1 MDWTWCFPA
10 GAGADDSVGPLRLV
24 LALLVLLSHADV
36 RMAGINPG
44 VSAVIGFYLIS
55 GYVMAGLVHRHYDQ
69 PHRIPLF
76 YADRLLRLFPQYLA
90 YMAAGL
96 AWHLWTNTPTMYLT
110 RSPTWLD
117 LFNNIAILPLNFYM
131 YNGSDAYTLVPP
143 AWSLGAEL
151 QFYLIAPAMLLWP
164 RVGLVLAAASLAVQG
179 LALHGWLN
187 TDWYGY
193 RLLPGVLW
201 VFGVGMLM
209 FHLVRHAPQRARW
222 LAWSAPVIAGVVYL
236 YLRWRGLHA
245 APNHQEVLIG
255 WGVGIPLLYW
265 VAHLKAGRLG
275 ALAGDVSYG
284 VFLNHFLI
292 MWVLFPTPNRS
303 ALQLAML
310 ALCSCLLSWATQRW
324 LERPVLGWRR
334 RLRVE
339 AQH

>member
-1 MDWTWCFPA
+1 M
-10 GAGADDSVGPLRLV
+10 GVLRLV

-36 RMAGINPG
+36 RMAGLNPG

-55 GYVMAGLVHRHYDQ
+55 GYVMAGLVQRHYAQ
-69 PHRIPLF
+69 PHRVPLF
-76 YADRLLRLFPQYLA
+76 YADRLLRLLPQYFA

-96 AWHLWTNTPTMYLT
+96 AWHLWTGTPTLFLT
-110 RSPTWLD
+110 RSPTWQD
-117 LFNNIAILPLNFYM
+117 LFNNITILPLNLYM

-164 RVGLVLAAASLAVQG
+164 RIGFVLAGASLAIQA
-179 LALHGWLN
+179 LALHGGLN
-187 TDWYGY
+187 TEWYGY

-201 VFGVGMLM
+201 VFGVGMAL
-209 FHLVRHAPQRARW
+209 FHWVRHAPRRAAW
-222 LAWSAPVIAGVVYL
+222 LAWSAPVLAGGVYL
-236 YLRWRGLHA
+236 YLRWLGLHA
-245 APNHQEVLIG
+245 APYHQEVLIG
-255 WGVGIPLLYW
+255 WGLGIPLLYG
-265 VAHLKAGRLG
+265 VAQLKAGRLG
-275 ALAGDVSYG
+275 TLAGDISYG
-284 VFLNHFLI
+284 VFLNHFLLLWI
-292 MWVLFPTPNRS
+292 LFPDPNRS
-303 ALQLAML
+303 ALQLALL